1 MTLKHPTLEAQLEE
15 LTHWCMSQDGDIL
28 IADAAQ
34 TSLLA
39 LQRAVKELSGIRR
52 ASVRALAAQGFTH
65 REIATELSLS
75 HGRIDQII
83 K

>member
-1 MTLKHPTLEAQLEE
+1 MTLKHPTLSDQLDE
-15 LTHWCMSQDGDIL
+15 LARWCQEQEMDVL

-34 TSLLA
+34 TALLE
-39 LQRAVKELSGIRR
+39 LQAAVKRLSWIRR
-52 ASVRALAAQGFTH
+52 TAVRNMAAQGYTH

>member
-1 MTLKHPTLEAQLEE
+1 MTIKHPTLEQQLAT
-15 LTHWCMSQDGDIL
+15 LAHWCQTQENPIL
-28 IADAAQ
+28 VADAAQ

-39 LQRAVKELSGIRR
+39 LQGAVKELSAIRR
-52 ASVRALAAQGFTH
+52 SAVRALAAEGFTH
-65 REIATELSLS
+65 REIADELSLS